1 MTERKYIEIA
11 DVQDE
16 YRYRK
21 ILLTLL
27 IGVKSDLDLLKE
39 KGGVELATRGLFN
52 AVEAWGTKIGE
63 HIARDFNLPKT
74 IEGALE
80 SLVIYNAIW
89 SNKKDYIYMEDGAGY
104 YVLEDCTHWDLMIK
118 PLGMKCDRSCKEHET
133 PNVLSA
139 LLDTNEYNL
148 ELLESKPQ
156 GHERCV
162 FKITKK

>member
-1 MTERKYIEIA
+1 MTERKYIEVA
-11 DVQDE
+11 DVPDE

-27 IGVKSDLDLLKE
+27 IGLKSDFDLLRE
-39 KGGVELATRGLFN
+39 TGGVELATKGMFN
-52 AVEAWGTKIGE
+52 ATSAWGKKIGA

-80 SLVIYNAIW
+80 LAIIYNTVW
-89 SNKKDYIYMEDGAGY
+89 NTKKHYIYMEDGAGY

-118 PLGMKCDRSCKEHET
+118 PLGMKCDRSCREHEM
-133 PNVLSA
+133 PNILST
-139 LLDTNEYNL
+139 LLDTNEYNF

-162 FKITKK
+162 VKITKK

>member
-1 MTERKYIEIA
+1 MTEKKYIEIA

-39 KGGVELATRGLFN
+39 KGGVELATKGMFN
-52 AVEAWGTKIGE
+52 ATSAWGNKIGA

-80 SLVIYNAIW
+80 LLIIYNAIW
-89 SNKKDYIYMEDGAGY
+89 NTKKHYIYMEDGAGY
-104 YVLEDCTHWDLMIK
+104 YVLEDCTWWDSTMKLMD
-118 PLGMKCDRSCKEHET
+118 MKCDRSCREHEM
-133 PNVLSA
+133 PNVLST
-139 LLDTNEYNL
+139 LLDMNEYNL

-162 FKITKK
+162 VKITKK